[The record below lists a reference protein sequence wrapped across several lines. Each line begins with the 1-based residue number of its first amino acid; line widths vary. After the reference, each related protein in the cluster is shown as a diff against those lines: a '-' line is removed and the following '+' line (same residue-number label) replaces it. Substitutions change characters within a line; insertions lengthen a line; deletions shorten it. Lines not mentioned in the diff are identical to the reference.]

1 MDFMFKDD
9 RLGICVKLANVILV
23 RTRAKHHTN
32 YEWNRNVTHQLLFT
46 LIFIGYFTLI
56 EKLTF
61 QILKTN

>member
-32 YEWNRNVTHQLLFT
+32 YEWNRNVTHQLLLT
-46 LIFIGYFTLI
+46 LLFIG
-56 EKLTF
+56 
-61 QILKTN
+61 